1 MLFFLCAPLRPAA
14 VNLWL
19 HPIAMRYKSVLP
31 SITQLIMLE
40 ASNVTFRIGNRALIS
55 EVSISFAPGRL
66 HLIIGPNG
74 AGKSTLI
81 KVLARLLRP
90 DTGKVEYEGAD
101 AHQRS
106 ESDLAKR
113 RAVLSQAVEVAFPLT
128 VREVVMMGRYPHFG
142 GRPGPIDEKIT
153 DELMEFFDV
162 TEFSERNYQTL
173 SGGERQRVNF
183 ARVLAQLWRTSSSSF
198 PIPGSPS
205 TLSSCRYLFLDE
217 PLTFLDI
224 RHQIDFMKKVRGFT
238 DAPDVVTVGVVHD
251 LNLAVRFA
259 DQIVLL
265 NHGRVVATGTAAEV
279 LTTDHIRDVFG
290 VEPTFVPV
298 KQSGVHLIFD

>member
-1 MLFFLCAPLRPAA
+1 
-14 VNLWL
+14 
-19 HPIAMRYKSVLP
+19 
-31 SITQLIMLE
+31 MLE
-40 ASNVTFRIGNRALIS
+40 ASDITFRVGDRAL
-55 EVSISFAPGRL
+55 VSDVSVSFAPGRL

-90 DTGKVEYEGAD
+90 QTGRVEYEGAD
-101 AHQRS
+101 VRHAS
-106 ESDLAKR
+106 EADLARR

-142 GRPGPIDEKIT
+142 GRPGPSDQKIA
-153 DELMEFFDV
+153 DELMDFFDV
-162 TEFSERNYQTL
+162 TEFAGRNYQTL

-183 ARVLAQLWRTSSSSF
+183 ARVLAQLWRTD
-198 PIPGSPS
+198 PGRSPS
-205 TLSSCRYLFLDE
+205 HGSAPSSTPCRYLFLDE

-224 RHQIDFMKKVRGFT
+224 RHQIEFMKKVRVFT

-251 LNLAVRFA
+251 LNLAARFA

-265 NHGRVVATGTAAEV
+265 DGGRVVAAGAAADV
-279 LTTDHIRDVFG
+279 LTADRIRDVFG

-298 KQSGVHLIFD
+298 EQSAVHLIFD

>member
-1 MLFFLCAPLRPAA
+1 
-14 VNLWL
+14 
-19 HPIAMRYKSVLP
+19 
-31 SITQLIMLE
+31 MLE
-40 ASNVTFRIGNRALIS
+40 ASRVTFRVGATALIS
-55 EVSISFAPGRL
+55 DVSASFEPGAL

-90 DTGKVEYEGAD
+90 HAGEVRYEGAD
-101 AHQRS
+101 VLHAS
-106 ESDLAKR
+106 ESELAKR

-142 GRPGPIDEKIT
+142 GRPGPVDEKT
-153 DELMEFFDV
+153 ADEMMEFFDV
-162 TEFSERNYQTL
+162 TEFAGRNYQTL

-183 ARVLAQLWRTSSSSF
+183 ARVLAQLWRDGSAASSAHASSSARA
-198 PIPGSPS
+198 
-205 TLSSCRYLFLDE
+205 SCRYLFLDE

-224 RHQIDFMKKVRGFT
+224 RHQVEFMKKVRGFT

-251 LNLAVRFA
+251 LNLAARFA

-265 NHGRVVATGTAAEV
+265 DRGRVVAAGLPAEV
-279 LTTDHIRDVFG
+279 LTAEHIREVFG

-298 KQSGVHLIFD
+298 EHSGLHLIFD

>member
-1 MLFFLCAPLRPAA
+1 
-14 VNLWL
+14 
-19 HPIAMRYKSVLP
+19 
-31 SITQLIMLE
+31 MLE
-40 ASNVTFRIGNRALIS
+40 ASGITFRVGSKALLS
-55 EVSISFAPGRL
+55 DVSVSFAPGRL

-90 DTGKVEYEGAD
+90 HAGEVRYEGEDVSRAGE
-101 AHQRS
+101 A
-106 ESDLAKR
+106 ELAKR

-142 GRPGPIDEKIT
+142 SRPGPLDEEVA
-153 DELMEFFDV
+153 DELMRFFDV
-162 TEFSERNYQTL
+162 TEFAGRNYQTL

-183 ARVLAQLWRTSSSSF
+183 ARVLAQLWRDGSVAHAS
-198 PIPGSPS
+198 PGSAS
-205 TLSSCRYLFLDE
+205 RASCRYLFLDE

-224 RHQIDFMKKVRGFT
+224 RHQIEFMKKVRAFA
-238 DAPDVVTVGVVHD
+238 DAADVVTVGVVHD
-251 LNLAVRFA
+251 LNLAARFA

-265 NHGRVVATGTAAEV
+265 DNARVVAAGSPAEV
-279 LTTDHIRDVFG
+279 LTAERIREVFG

-298 KQSGVHLIFD
+298 EHSGLHLIFD

>member
-1 MLFFLCAPLRPAA
+1 
-14 VNLWL
+14 
-19 HPIAMRYKSVLP
+19 
-31 SITQLIMLE
+31 MLE
-40 ASNVTFRIGNRALIS
+40 ASNITFKVGDRALIS
-55 EVSISFAPGRL
+55 DVSVSFAPGKF

-90 DTGKVEYEGAD
+90 HGGKVKYEGAD
-101 AHQRS
+101 VRHAG
-106 ESDLAKR
+106 EAELAKR

-142 GRPGPIDEKIT
+142 GRPAPVDENII

-162 TEFSERNYQTL
+162 REFSDRNYQTL

-183 ARVLAQLWRTSSSSF
+183 ARVLSQLWRADSRPSSV
-198 PIPGSPS
+198 PGSPP
-205 TLSSCRYLFLDE
+205 TPPSCRYLFLDE

-224 RHQIDFMKKVRGFT
+224 HHQIAFMKKVCAFAA
-238 DAPDVVTVGVVHD
+238 APDVVTVGVVHD
-251 LNLAVRFA
+251 LNLAARFA

-265 NHGRVVATGTAAEV
+265 NHGRVVATGAPAEV
-279 LTTDHIRDVFG
+279 LTTDRIRDVFG

-298 KQSGVHLIFD
+298 KQSSVHLIFD

>member
-1 MLFFLCAPLRPAA
+1 
-14 VNLWL
+14 
-19 HPIAMRYKSVLP
+19 
-31 SITQLIMLE
+31 MLE
-40 ASNVTFRIGNRALIS
+40 ASDITFRVGSKALIS
-55 EVSISFAPGRL
+55 NVSVSFAPGRL

-90 DTGKVEYEGAD
+90 HEGRVEYDGAD
-101 AHQRS
+101 VSRAG
-106 ESDLAKR
+106 EAELAKR
-113 RAVLSQAVEVAFPLT
+113 RAVLSQAVEVAFPMT

-142 GRPGPIDEKIT
+142 NRPGPVDEKIA

-162 TEFSERNYQTL
+162 IEFSGRNYQTL

-183 ARVLAQLWRTSSSSF
+183 ARVLAQLWRDGSGPSQTSDSSQTPDSSSAH
-198 PIPGSPS
+198 
-205 TLSSCRYLFLDE
+205 TSCRYLFLDE

-224 RHQIDFMKKVRGFT
+224 RHQIEFMKKVRRFA

-251 LNLAVRFA
+251 LNLAARFA

-265 NHGRVVATGTAAEV
+265 DNGRVVAAGAPVEV
-279 LTTDHIRDVFG
+279 LTAERIREVFA

-298 KQSGVHLIFD
+298 EQAGVHLVFD